1 MNPSDDTFVS
11 VSRNAELKVYDL
23 CSEYS
28 SPEAELDIKETG
40 YQLCANFDITGVVL
54 AVSVFKREGDRC
66 FNRIDLYDVKKYQD
80 EECRFDNWRI
90 DSVPQI
96 HQIKF
101 SNSGEYML
109 LGTVQNKVIVLDAYE
124 GRLLAEFG
132 GFLNQ
137 VETAVPA
144 GKMVHAGL
152 EADHRGQRRRHDIRL
167 GHREAHRGLQARR
180 THQAEQVRQVLAHT
194 RDDGFRLP
202 ERALLDTKVFGVTHN
217 F

>member
-1 MNPSDDTFVS
+1 MLINMNPSDDTFVS

-137 VETAVPA
+137 VESC
-144 GKMVHAGL
+144 L
-152 EADHRGQRRRHDIRL
+152 EVSFTPDSKLIIGGSEDGTIYVWDIEKRIEVCKL
-167 GHREAHRGLQARR
+167 EGHIKPSKFVKFSP
-180 THQAEQVRQVLAHT
+180 THVMMASACQNVL
-194 RDDGFRLP
+194 FWIPKFL
-202 ERALLDTKVFGVTHN
+202 E
-217 F
+217 